1 MRRGGRRLPGGRRL
15 AGVAIGCV
23 LVGVAQTLLLVG
35 PARAGGLLEFYERAR
50 DDDPVFLG
58 AQRQAEAARE
68 FVEQARALR
77 RPNVSL
83 TVGRAHTNN
92 AIHRSPGDNVYALGT
107 RSYPAADYSFTV
119 VQPVYNAV
127 TAATNTQADAKSGLL
142 DSELEAA
149 RQDLVWRVA
158 ERYLRSA
165 AAWEALA
172 AHESELA
179 ALDGQLQRVAVRQ
192 RAGLARSSEVLEAR
206 SRLGEAQAQ
215 AIEARVGYLDALK
228 GLEELAGR
236 APDRLDLLEPSLAP
250 GVLAAA
256 AEARAATMAEHPLV
270 AAKRQAVAV
279 AEAEM
284 QRQQG
289 ASKPTVDA
297 TLRLGRSRAS
307 GSLYGGASDIE
318 TNEVRLQMNVPLYS
332 GGMLTSR
339 QREAARLLERAR
351 EELRATQRSLERGS
365 ENARERIRGAIARLD
380 ALSEAVSAGEEALRS
395 KQLAYQAGLA
405 TNLSVLDAGRDLARA
420 RGEHARARYELL
432 LAILG
437 AKRMTGAL
445 GLDDLRLVDGLL
457 VRRVD
462 PMPEP
467 GRTGAGVLPGRSAGP
482 AS

>member
-1 MRRGGRRLPGGRRL
+1 MTKRPGRPPGGRRL
-15 AGVAIGCV
+15 AGVAIACV
-23 LVGVAQTLLLVG
+23 LAGVAQTLLMVG
-35 PARAGGLLEFYERAR
+35 PARAGGLLELHERAR
-50 DDDPVFLG
+50 EDDPVFLG

-107 RSYPAADYSFTV
+107 RSYPAADYSLTV

-127 TAATNTQADAKSGLL
+127 TAATNTQADAKSSLL

-158 ERYLRSA
+158 ERYLRA
-165 AAWEALA
+165 AAAREALA
-172 AHESELA
+172 ANESEIA
-179 ALDGQLQRVAVRQ
+179 ALEGQLQRVDVRR

-206 SRLGEAQAQ
+206 SRLGEAKAQ
-215 AIEARVGYLDALK
+215 AVEARVVYLDALK

-236 APDRLDLLEPSLAP
+236 APDRLDLLEASPAP
-250 GVLAAA
+250 ALLAAA
-256 AEARAATMAEHPLV
+256 AEARAAAMAEHPLV

-279 AEAEM
+279 AEAEVL
-284 QRQQG
+284 RQQG

-297 TLRLGRSRAS
+297 TLRLGRSRAN
-307 GSLYGGASDIE
+307 GSLFGGASDIE
-318 TNEVRLQMNVPLYS
+318 TNEVRLQMNLPLYS

-339 QREAARLLERAR
+339 QREAALLLERAR
-351 EELRATQRSLERGS
+351 EELRATQRSLERGA

-380 ALSEAVSAGEEALRS
+380 ALSESVSAGEEALRS
-395 KQLAYQAGLA
+395 KQLAYQTGLA

-432 LAILG
+432 LSILG
-437 AKRMTGAL
+437 AKRMSGAL

-462 PMPEP
+462 PALEP
-467 GRTGAGVLPGRSAGP
+467 GRAGSGISPERSSTP